1 MAEESYVIINT
12 TVSDEKEAKLLAGIL
27 LEHKKAACISIV
39 PDVTS
44 LFRWKEHIEESV
56 EYLLVIKTRASLIAG
71 VTALLKEKHSY
82 HNPEIIALPIIGGS
96 REYLDWIDQ
105 ETEETK

>member
-1 MAEESYVIINT
+1 M
-12 TVSDEKEAKLLAGIL
+12 
-27 LEHKKAACISIV
+27 
-39 PDVTS
+39 
-44 LFRWKEHIEESV
+44 